1 MKIGLSLFLGTLLAI
16 WIVGAFVLEWVVNNK
31 VFNNRRKKI
40 RLERRK
46 CEICASVYFT
56 SIFFEFWRCPFC
68 GSLNKER

>member
-1 MKIGLSLFLGTLLAI
+1 MKIGLSLFLSSLLGVS
-16 WIVGAFVLEWVVNNK
+16 IVIAFILEWVVNSRISND
-31 VFNNRRKKI
+31 RRRKI

-68 GSLNKER
+68 GSLNKEK